1 MLRHLLNFLLVIFLL
16 YGEIGGKRVKLI
28 ARVVKMDEFMNETG
42 REILLSLGIKNFNE
56 QVLMFDKFLVDVLI
70 PDKNL
75 IIHWDGHYWHSKPRR
90 ILLDK
95 SQDAY
100 LEKCGYKVL
109 RITDL
114 EIKNNKER
122 VYDNIKRAIR

>member
-1 MLRHLLNFLLVIFLL
+1 
-16 YGEIGGKRVKLI
+16 
-28 ARVVKMDEFMNETG
+28 MNETG